1 MISLANESGFSIYK
15 EKLMLQYDFE
25 ESVGYWITM
34 TSHFYQDALNQ
45 ELLPY
50 GITFRQFQVIG
61 WLVYEGPLSQV
72 ELAERMMIEPPTL
85 VRILDRM
92 ERDQWIMR
100 ENDPHD
106 RRRKV
111 INVLPEAKPVWS
123 KMVACLKRLR
133 NKATDGMTPEQV
145 QTLKALLAQV
155 QENLGAKVPELETS

>member
-1 MISLANESGFSIYK
+1 
-15 EKLMLQYDFE
+15 MLQYDFE

-72 ELAERMMIEPPTL
+72 GLADRMMIEPPTL

-92 ERDQWIMR
+92 ERDQWITR
-100 ENDPHD
+100 ENDPQD

-111 INVLPEAKPVWS
+111 ITVLPEAKPVWS

-133 NKATDGMTPEQV
+133 KKATEGMTPEQV
-145 QTLKALLAQV
+145 QTLKVLLAQV
-155 QENLGAKVPELETS
+155 QENLGANVPELESS

>member
-1 MISLANESGFSIYK
+1 
-15 EKLMLQYDFE
+15 MLQYDFE
-25 ESVGYWITM
+25 ESVGYWITI

-45 ELLPY
+45 ELIPY

-92 ERDQWIMR
+92 ERDQWINR
-100 ENDPHD
+100 ESDPDD

-111 INVLPEAKPVWS
+111 VKVCPEAKPVWS
-123 KMVACLKRLR
+123 QVVVCLKQLR
-133 NKATDGMTPEQV
+133 KKATQGMSNEDIEALKSLLMQV
-145 QTLKALLAQV
+145 QK
-155 QENLGAKVPELETS
+155 NLGIMVSEYETA

>member
-1 MISLANESGFSIYK
+1 MQ
-15 EKLMLQYDFE
+15 QYDFE

-34 TSHFYQDALNQ
+34 TSHSYQDALNQ
-45 ELLPY
+45 ELIPY

-92 ERDQWIMR
+92 ERDLWIKR
-100 ENDPHD
+100 ESDPDD

-111 INVLPEAKPVWS
+111 VKVLPEAKPVWS
-123 KMVACLKRLR
+123 QMVACLKRLR
-133 NKATDGMTPEQV
+133 KKATQGMTATDVE
-145 QTLKALLAQV
+145 TLKSLLMRV
-155 QENLGAKVPELETS
+155 QENLGVKVSKVETA

>member
-1 MISLANESGFSIYK
+1 
-15 EKLMLQYDFE
+15 MLQYDFE
-25 ESVGYWITM
+25 ESVGYWITI

-92 ERDQWIMR
+92 ERDEWIRR
-100 ENDPHD
+100 ESDPGD

-111 INVLPEAKPVWS
+111 IQVLPEAKPVWS

-133 NKATDGMTPEQV
+133 EKATQGMTAEQV
-145 QTLKALLAQV
+145 ETLKSLLQQV
-155 QENLGAKVPELETS
+155 HENLGVKVSEVEAV

>member
-1 MISLANESGFSIYK
+1 
-15 EKLMLQYDFE
+15 MLQYDFE

-34 TSHFYQDALNQ
+34 TSHSYQDALNQ
-45 ELLPY
+45 ELIPY

-92 ERDQWIMR
+92 ERDEWIKR
-100 ENDPHD
+100 ESDPAD

-111 INVLPEAKPVWS
+111 LEVLPEAKPIWS
-123 KMVACLKRLR
+123 QMVACLKRLR
-133 NKATDGMTPEQV
+133 KKATKGMSPEQV
-145 QTLKALLAQV
+145 ETLKTLLAQV
-155 QENLGAKVPELETS
+155 QINLGVKVREFETA

>member
-1 MISLANESGFSIYK
+1 
-15 EKLMLQYDFE
+15 MLQYDFE
-25 ESVGYWITM
+25 ESVGYWITI

-92 ERDQWIMR
+92 ERDQWIKR
-100 ENDPHD
+100 ENDSDD

-111 INVLPEAKPVWS
+111 VKVCSEAKPIWS
-123 KMVACLKRLR
+123 KMVVCLNQLR
-133 NKATDGMTPEQV
+133 KKATKGMSTEDVETLKLLLMQV
-145 QTLKALLAQV
+145 QK
-155 QENLGAKVPELETS
+155 NLGVPISEYETA

>member
-1 MISLANESGFSIYK
+1 
-15 EKLMLQYDFE
+15 MLQYDFE
-25 ESVGYWITM
+25 ESIGYWITI

-45 ELLPY
+45 ELIPY

-92 ERDQWIMR
+92 ERDGWIKR
-100 ENDPHD
+100 ESDPDD

-111 INVLPEAKPVWS
+111 VQILPEAKPIWAQ
-123 KMVACLKRLR
+123 MVTCLRRLR
-133 NKATDGMTPEQV
+133 KKATQGMTPGQV
-145 QTLKALLAQV
+145 EILKSLLMQV
-155 QENLGAKVPELETS
+155 QENLGVTSSEYETA

>member
-1 MISLANESGFSIYK
+1 
-15 EKLMLQYDFE
+15 MLQYDFE
-25 ESVGYWITM
+25 ESVGYWITI

-92 ERDQWIMR
+92 ERDQWIKR
-100 ENDPHD
+100 ENDTDD

-111 INVLPEAKPVWS
+111 VKVCSEARPVWS
-123 KMVACLKRLR
+123 QMVVCLKQLR
-133 NKATDGMTPEQV
+133 KKATKGMSTEDVETLKSLLMQV
-145 QTLKALLAQV
+145 QK
-155 QENLGAKVPELETS
+155 NLGVPISEYETA

>member
-1 MISLANESGFSIYK
+1 
-15 EKLMLQYDFE
+15 MLQYDFE
-25 ESVGYWITM
+25 ESVGYWITI

-72 ELAERMMIEPPTL
+72 DLAERMMIEPPTL

-92 ERDQWIMR
+92 ERDQWIKR
-100 ENDPHD
+100 ESDPED

-111 INVLPEAKPVWS
+111 VKVLPEAKPVWS
-123 KMVACLKRLR
+123 QMVACLKRLR
-133 NKATDGMTPEQV
+133 KKATQGMTTDQV
-145 QTLKALLAQV
+145 ETLKSLLMQV
-155 QENLGAKVPELETS
+155 QENLGVNVSEFEIV

>member
-1 MISLANESGFSIYK
+1 M
-15 EKLMLQYDFE
+15 MQYDFE
-25 ESVGYWITM
+25 ESVGYWITI

-72 ELAERMMIEPPTL
+72 DLAERMMIEPPTL

-92 ERDQWIMR
+92 ERDQWIKR
-100 ENDPHD
+100 ESDPED

-111 INVLPEAKPVWS
+111 VKVLPEAKPVWS
-123 KMVACLKRLR
+123 QMVDCLTRLR
-133 NKATDGMTPEQV
+133 KKATEGMSAEDVETLKSLLMQV
-145 QTLKALLAQV
+145 QV
-155 QENLGAKVPELETS
+155 NLGVQVSEFETA